1 MKIIVGLGNPGSKF
15 EKNRHNAGFMALDRV
30 AEKTGINIKTKKF
43 DSIIGRGLIEKN
55 EVLLVKPQTFVNLS
69 GQAVSKLINFYKAD
83 LENLVVIHDDADIE
97 FGKIKVKK
105 NGKSGG
111 HNGMKSIIDTLGNE
125 NFSRI
130 RIGIGR
136 NGHYED
142 LKKFVLSGFD
152 KLEVNKFDK
161 ILSKVIEA
169 IIMIIRDGVDKAMN
183 AFNALVIA

>member
-1 MKIIVGLGNPGSKF
+1 MKIIVGLGNPGNKF
-15 EKNRHNAGFMALDRV
+15 EKNRHNAGFMAIDRV
-30 AEKTGINIKTKKF
+30 AKETGINIKTKKF
-43 DSIIGRGLIEKN
+43 DSIVGRGLIEKD

-83 LENLVVIHDDADIE
+83 LEDLVVIHDDADIE

-111 HNGMKSIIDTLGNE
+111 HNGIKSIIDTLGNE

-142 LKKFVLSGFD
+142 LKKFVLSNFD
-152 KLEVNKFDK
+152 RLEANKFDK
-161 ILSKVIEA
+161 ILSRVIET
-169 IIMIIRDGVDKAMN
+169 IIIIVRDGVDKAMN
-183 AFNALVIA
+183 AFNSLVIA